1 MTRAARSLPVL
12 LSTAFAAV
20 FLLAFAAG
28 CHSHD
33 DVGKPCDNAEQCAE
47 GQICDFHDGK
57 GTCQEPHG
65 HGTEAETAATDDHAT
80 DHHDSDHEHTGT
92 DPTET
97 SGGTTHDHGE
107 TEHEHGETEHEHT
120 STAGTTDTSTG

>member
-1 MTRAARSLPVL
+1 MIRAVRSLPAL
-12 LSTAFAAV
+12 LSTA

-28 CHSHD
+28 CQSSSD
-33 DVGKPCDNAEQCAE
+33 IGKPCDKAEQCAE

-65 HGTEAETAATDDHAT
+65 HGSAGETHSTDDHAT
-80 DHHDSDHEHTGT
+80 DTHSTDTHSTDDHHASTGD
-92 DPTET
+92 DPTT
-97 SGGTTHDHGE
+97 
-107 TEHEHGETEHEHT
+107 EHGETEHT

>member
-1 MTRAARSLPVL
+1 MIRAVRSLPAL
-12 LSTAFAAV
+12 LSTA

-28 CHSHD
+28 CQSSSD
-33 DVGKPCDNAEQCAE
+33 IGKPCDKAEQCAE

-65 HGTEAETAATDDHAT
+65 HGTEGETHSTDDHAT
-80 DHHDSDHEHTGT
+80 DTHSTDDHHASTGD
-92 DPTET
+92 DPTT
-97 SGGTTHDHGE
+97 
-107 TEHEHGETEHEHT
+107 EHGETEHEQT